1 MPMTELRRAFTP
13 FAVFLS
19 ILVCVNPC
27 VASAANTAPTISGSP
42 PATIAVGKPYYF
54 RPTVNDP
61 NGGDV
66 LKFSIVNK
74 PGWLGFDL
82 ETGVLAGT
90 PTSSNAGVYPGIK
103 IKVNDGTAERSLDI
117 FAITVTKSATT
128 SGNTAPTISGSPT
141 TSAVVNQSYAFQ
153 PIANDAN
160 GDNLTFTITNKPGWA
175 AFSSTTGRLS
185 GTPSASST
193 GAFANI
199 KISVSDGKVSSSLAA
214 FTINVA
220 STAED
225 ADVTLSWTPPAR
237 NTDGTT
243 LTSLSGYRVYYGQ
256 TSGQYSHTLSLP
268 SPSLNTVGIEGLATG
283 TWYFAVKALAADG
296 KESALSQQVSRF
308 VP

>member
-1 MPMTELRRAFTP
+1 
-13 FAVFLS
+13 
-19 ILVCVNPC
+19 
-27 VASAANTAPTISGSP
+27 
-42 PATIAVGKPYYF
+42 
-54 RPTVNDP
+54 
-61 NGGDV
+61 
-66 LKFSIVNK
+66 
-74 PGWLGFDL
+74 
-82 ETGVLAGT
+82 VLAGT
-90 PTSSNAGVYPGIK
+90 PASSDVDVYPGIK

-117 FAITVTKSATT
+117 FAITVTKSAST

-153 PIANDAN
+153 PTASDAN
-160 GDNLTFTITNKPGWA
+160 GDKLTFTIANKPGWA

-193 GAFANI
+193 GSFANI

-256 TSGQYSHTLSLP
+256 TSGQDSHPLSLP
-268 SPSLNTVGIEGLATG
+268 SPSVDTVGIEGLATG

-296 KESALSQQVSRF
+296 TESALSQQVSRF